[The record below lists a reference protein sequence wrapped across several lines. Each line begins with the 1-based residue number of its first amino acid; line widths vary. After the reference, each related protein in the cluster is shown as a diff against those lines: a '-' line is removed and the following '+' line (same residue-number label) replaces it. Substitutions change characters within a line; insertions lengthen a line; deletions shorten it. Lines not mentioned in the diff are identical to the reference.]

1 MATKYTAQ
9 EITTA
14 LAENKKPE
22 GMSNAY
28 WYKLKKGLAGKG
40 YGIEQSEKPANEEKV
55 CDASE
60 DSTTSEESQES
71 CDCPTTVVQ
80 ADGSVQVFGSS
91 AV

>member
-40 YGIEQSEKPANEEKV
+40 YGVEQSEKPAGEKKNRNV
-55 CDASE
+55 SE
-60 DSTTSEESQES
+60 DSSTSEEPQDS